1 MEIDK
6 EIYRLIGTHGI
17 ISVHN
22 AIEKYMKEEYK
33 YVKKVLKK
41 DNILRENVEI
51 EALKE
56 EKKEKVYRDPK
67 EMKQWQ
73 KEQEEKKRKEN
84 EIKGINSKDL
94 LTKENLKKWLE
105 EEGLTYSYIAREYVG
120 CKDIEVSA
128 IAKLLGIKKLDKI
141 E

>member
-1 MEIDK
+1 
-6 EIYRLIGTHGI
+6 
-17 ISVHN
+17 
-22 AIEKYMKEEYK
+22 MKEEYK

-105 EEGLTYSYIAREYVG
+105 EEGQTYSYIAREYVG